1 MGTKMSELG
10 ARMTTWYTR
19 KDNPNQV
26 TAAQIGAPDKNTID
40 TRIAE
45 KLPKGVLPVAY
56 FGDCT
61 DIRKQSIS
69 DVTFSGLTFSFPNIP
84 VMIAGTD
91 YLLSA
96 GSINIGS
103 LTSDWANKTGYLFIH
118 QKNNGLGWSWNN
130 SAGVDTSTAIRVGQ
144 VTCNASAITSVVLN
158 KVFILGQKRY
168 MG

>member
-61 DIRKQSIS
+61 DIRKQFIS

>member
-10 ARMTTWYTR
+10 ARMTAWYAR

-26 TAAQIGAPDKNTID
+26 TAAQLDAPDKNAID
-40 TRIAE
+40 ARIAQ

-61 DIRKQSIS
+61 DTRTDRIS
-69 DVTFSGLTFSFPNIP
+69 GVTTSGTTISYPEIP

-91 YLLSA
+91 YILAKGTLD
-96 GSINIGS
+96 IKS

-118 QKNNGLGWSWNN
+118 QKGGSVGWSWNS
-130 SAGVDTSTAIRVGQ
+130 SAGADSSTAIRVGQ
-144 VTCNASAITSVVLN
+144 VSCDASGITSVVLN